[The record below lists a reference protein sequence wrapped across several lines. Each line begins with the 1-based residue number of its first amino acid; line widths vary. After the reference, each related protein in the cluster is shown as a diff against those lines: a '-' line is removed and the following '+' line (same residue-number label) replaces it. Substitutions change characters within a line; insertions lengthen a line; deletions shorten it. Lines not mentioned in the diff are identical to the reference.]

1 MEALQMNLLEY
12 LHIKTVK
19 TSKQQVVLSLE
30 VDKIHKQPYG
40 LLHGGINAVL
50 AETAASM
57 LANLNAPAG
66 FVAVGVNINT
76 NHLSAV
82 KAGRIETI
90 AEPIKIGTKIQVL
103 AVTTISYPEKIKTSY
118 STVTTTFLKE

>member
-1 MEALQMNLLEY
+1 MNLLEY
-12 LHIKTVK
+12 LNIKTIK

-30 VDKIHKQPYG
+30 VDEIHKQPYG

-66 FVAVGVNINT
+66 FAAVGININT
-76 NHLSAV
+76 NHLATV
-82 KAGRIETI
+82 KDGKVEAI
-90 AEPIKIGTKIQVL
+90 AEPIKIGAKIQVL
-103 AVTTISYPEKIKTSY
+103 AVTTISYPEEIKTSY
-118 STVTTTFLKE
+118 STVTTTFHKK